1 MQDQFLFRDNSVGLL
16 FNLSGLY
23 FPVSLYACD
32 VVVGN
37 WTFESNS
44 AVFLKMILCLSHGLL
59 FLLVWFH
66 SFIVL
71 DYFCV
76 TNHLRYKRQ
85 VFSGLFWACA
95 LPGNTQRLSNFPLN
109 IVASISASQRVKQ
122 RKRKEKWHWLFINP
136 IESL

>member
-32 VVVGN
+32 AVVGN

-59 FLLVWFH
+59 FLLVWFL

-76 TNHLRYKRQ
+76 TNRLRYKRK
-85 VFSGLFWACA
+85 VFSGLF
-95 LPGNTQRLSNFPLN
+95 
-109 IVASISASQRVKQ
+109 
-122 RKRKEKWHWLFINP
+122 
-136 IESL
+136 